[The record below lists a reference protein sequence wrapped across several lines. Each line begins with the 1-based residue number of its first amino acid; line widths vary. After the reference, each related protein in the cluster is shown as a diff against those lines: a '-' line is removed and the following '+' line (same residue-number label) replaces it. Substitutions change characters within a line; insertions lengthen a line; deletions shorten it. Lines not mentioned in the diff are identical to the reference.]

1 MNDPVA
7 DTDQSPKSEQDY
19 VRGVQELI
27 DQQSSADPNALWF
40 DGDTEACI
48 ELLKGDRFFDLHLV
62 PAALEASEAAAGAVN
77 APQVSREEIRSWQ
90 LQYRGVLGAGG
101 FAVVLAVH
109 AQPVDQTFA
118 MKILRPSL
126 RWSKSHQKRFLKEA
140 ELTSLVTHPG
150 IVPIIGTGLINS
162 NPFILSEHVDGPNL
176 AQFLA
181 AHGPVLD
188 VQTAVT
194 WTRSLAQTL
203 QAAHEAG
210 ILHRDLKPENILLQ
224 SERDG
229 QQVTPRITDFGLA
242 RRFQQSVANS
252 VESSTGNVLVGTA
265 RYMAPEV
272 VGGHIQT
279 GSISAD
285 VYSLA
290 AVIFQCVTGR
300 VPYDGRGYL
309 DIVAQMQRAPA
320 PSAHRLN
327 PNVSAS
333 LSLVLQIALCRAPHL
348 RYQTAAEF
356 DADLGRVQQGRPVA
370 ALQSRMSRRFW
381 EFTTGHP
388 RATTAI
394 LVIALI
400 LPIAFIVTSILYYR
414 EKTAMEQHRAMLQA
428 TMTSVRDYINLA
440 ENVLDKVPASA
451 QERYELLKKALAAQ
465 ELVAQGLDYN
475 AESRYRLSVLQSLLA
490 DAAWRMSDAPL
501 SLEHTSHCLE
511 MLKRLRQDDPENIDY
526 QYDVFYSKMCISSRY
541 PHSTR
546 AELITSKREI
556 LREVIELNRLSPENP
571 DFIDALASSYF
582 SLGQALSY
590 TLNDDGRVEL
600 EHSIR
605 ISDRLWRQHPE
616 KLIYTKYALIGRSLL
631 ADQYRRY
638 GNLPASE
645 RLALEAITVA
655 KTIQHPERG
664 EAWFLEIVKE
674 PTRSYAMTLRDLK
687 RWGEAESAFH
697 DCVALEDQLYQDNP
711 LHTPY
716 ALSRA
721 IFAAEELRAARKGN
735 AGPDKESELLQKCQD
750 RLEDLRSTKSWTD
763 HIPRI
768 EALIA
773 NPDAEPV

>member
-290 AVIFQCVTGR
+290 AVNLSMC
-300 VPYDGRGYL
+300 
-309 DIVAQMQRAPA
+309 
-320 PSAHRLN
+320 HR
-327 PNVSAS
+327 PCAIRWPRIPRHRRSD
-333 LSLVLQIALCRAPHL
+333 
-348 RYQTAAEF
+348 AEST
-356 DADLGRVQQGRPVA
+356 RPV
-370 ALQSRMSRRFW
+370 S
-381 EFTTGHP
+381 
-388 RATTAI
+388 
-394 LVIALI
+394 
-400 LPIAFIVTSILYYR
+400 TS
-414 EKTAMEQHRAMLQA
+414 A
-428 TMTSVRDYINLA
+428 
-440 ENVLDKVPASA
+440 
-451 QERYELLKKALAAQ
+451 
-465 ELVAQGLDYN
+465 
-475 AESRYRLSVLQSLLA
+475 
-490 DAAWRMSDAPL
+490 
-501 SLEHTSHCLE
+501 
-511 MLKRLRQDDPENIDY
+511 
-526 QYDVFYSKMCISSRY
+526 
-541 PHSTR
+541 
-546 AELITSKREI
+546 
-556 LREVIELNRLSPENP
+556 
-571 DFIDALASSYF
+571 
-582 SLGQALSY
+582 
-590 TLNDDGRVEL
+590 
-600 EHSIR
+600 
-605 ISDRLWRQHPE
+605 
-616 KLIYTKYALIGRSLL
+616 
-631 ADQYRRY
+631 
-638 GNLPASE
+638 
-645 RLALEAITVA
+645 
-655 KTIQHPERG
+655 
-664 EAWFLEIVKE
+664 
-674 PTRSYAMTLRDLK
+674 
-687 RWGEAESAFH
+687 
-697 DCVALEDQLYQDNP
+697 
-711 LHTPY
+711 
-716 ALSRA
+716 
-721 IFAAEELRAARKGN
+721 
-735 AGPDKESELLQKCQD
+735 
-750 RLEDLRSTKSWTD
+750 
-763 HIPRI
+763 
-768 EALIA
+768 
-773 NPDAEPV
+773 